1 MKSGGR
7 VSPSVNIAADLAD
20 IAMLFLF
27 DLWSRLRFDVLK
39 VVAVGNRR
47 CVAQDCRFRD
57 LRDKERMRAVI
68 VGVDDLGGEERV
80 GAECLISESVLAPA
94 DMLHKSVNLSV
105 SLPLAKPETLEGI
118 EGKRPLP
125 EQIR

>member
-7 VSPSVNIAADLAD
+7 VSPFVNIAADLAD

-27 DLWSRLRFDVLK
+27 DLWLRLRFDVLK

-80 GAECLISESVLAPA
+80 GAEC
-94 DMLHKSVNLSV
+94 
-105 SLPLAKPETLEGI
+105 
-118 EGKRPLP
+118 
-125 EQIR
+125 Q